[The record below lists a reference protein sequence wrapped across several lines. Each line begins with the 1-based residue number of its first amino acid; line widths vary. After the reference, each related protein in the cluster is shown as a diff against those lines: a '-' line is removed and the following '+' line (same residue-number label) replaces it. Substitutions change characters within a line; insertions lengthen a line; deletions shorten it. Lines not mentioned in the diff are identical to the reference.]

1 MQKKTFYLLVL
12 MEVLLIVTLAILA
25 VLLLLPLLQTAMAGN
40 TLLLAAGIACLLACP
55 ALLWR
60 VAGRLRRETDRNTLL
75 QTPQLRAISLG
86 VLLIGLLLTAAGTRE
101 LDKRITREA
110 AARYDKLHERLI
122 AEVLRRFTLPEYGLR
137 GAADAIAASDGTL
150 LQATRFRRYFQ
161 EMDLKIAFPG
171 VRGFGFI
178 DVVPETALAAY
189 ANQQQQQSPRF
200 VLRDLGPG
208 PMHYI
213 IRYIESHIENREAWG
228 LDLAANPIAS
238 ATLQQALHRGS
249 STMSGVLTFQ
259 RQGREHAGYLMVLPV
274 FRHGSPVLPAQRPA
288 ALLGYMYCPVTL
300 DELMQ
305 GIAEATEQQLDFE
318 LYDSPIPT
326 PGNLVFDEDGH
337 IASARQQQRS
347 FTREQRLTIGGRTLT
362 LRSSSSALFEAS
374 VQRTSVWVVG
384 TMGLMMSLLAAL
396 SSWLLLR
403 NQQRAE
409 QLAASMTRDLAL
421 LAKVARHTTNAIII
435 TDKDRRISWVN
446 EGFTRLTGYTLDE
459 VRGASPGQI
468 LQTGSTD
475 PQTVRRIRTAL
486 AALQPFRGNIL
497 NRSKSGREYWVAMEI
512 QPLLDEQQQLEGYMA
527 IESDIS
533 LQVAIEADL
542 HSALLEARTIRD
554 IIQQHFIV
562 SIADPEGR
570 ITSINQAFADVSGY
584 SQQELLGKNHR
595 LLNAGVHD
603 TEFWRQMWHTLGS
616 GQAWR
621 GEVCNRRKDGS
632 LYWVDSI
639 IVPFMNTHGEIER
652 YVSIRRDITASKKH
666 EATLQ
671 EAKLQAEQ
679 ANQAKSRFLAN
690 MSHEIR
696 TPMNAILGL
705 LQLLQHT
712 GLAPE
717 QQDYADKTEAAA
729 RSLLGLLNDILD
741 FSKVE
746 AGKMTLDQ
754 QPFSLEALMRNLSVI
769 LSATSLNR
777 PLEIVFDMAPDLPD
791 RLLGD
796 AMRLQQVLTNLAS
809 NAIKFTEQ
817 GEVVVSIRQL
827 AQDGQQLTLAFSVR
841 DTGIGI
847 SRELHDKLFH
857 SFSQAESSTTRRF
870 GGTGLGLAISQRIVQ
885 LMGSKIE
892 LESQPGQG
900 SCFSF
905 TLTLPIVE
913 SAAASPQTPALH
925 VLVIDDNAIAREAMQ
940 HMAHAQGWQSKTLD
954 SGEAVRQL
962 LQQMQGQPLPYQ
974 LALVDW
980 QMPGMDGWATC
991 RLLKAYAPE
1000 LAVIMVT
1007 AHSHDM
1013 LASRPEADRQ
1023 LLDGFL
1029 VKPLTAQMLQETA
1042 VRLME
1047 KQSSSATVV
1056 QHEPAGQAALPA
1068 DLPLAGLRLLL
1079 VEDNATNRLVAK
1091 GLLSKEGA
1099 SIDVAENGALAV
1111 EAVRRMNPRYDAVL
1125 MDLQMPVMDG
1135 LSATQAIR
1143 DTLGEHTLPI
1153 IAMTA
1158 NAMAADRDSCLAA
1171 GMNDH
1176 IGKPFAIAEL
1186 RDMLLRHIHAVQAGR

>member
-1 MQKKTFYLLVL
+1 
-12 MEVLLIVTLAILA
+12 
-25 VLLLLPLLQTAMAGN
+25 
-40 TLLLAAGIACLLACP
+40 
-55 ALLWR
+55 
-60 VAGRLRRETDRNTLL
+60 
-75 QTPQLRAISLG
+75 
-86 VLLIGLLLTAAGTRE
+86 
-101 LDKRITREA
+101 
-110 AARYDKLHERLI
+110 
-122 AEVLRRFTLPEYGLR
+122 
-137 GAADAIAASDGTL
+137 
-150 LQATRFRRYFQ
+150 
-161 EMDLKIAFPG
+161 
-171 VRGFGFI
+171 
-178 DVVPETALAAY
+178 
-189 ANQQQQQSPRF
+189 
-200 VLRDLGPG
+200 
-208 PMHYI
+208 
-213 IRYIESHIENREAWG
+213 
-228 LDLAANPIAS
+228 
-238 ATLQQALHRGS
+238 
-249 STMSGVLTFQ
+249 
-259 RQGREHAGYLMVLPV
+259 
-274 FRHGSPVLPAQRPA
+274 
-288 ALLGYMYCPVTL
+288 
-300 DELMQ
+300 
-305 GIAEATEQQLDFE
+305 
-318 LYDSPIPT
+318 
-326 PGNLVFDEDGH
+326 
-337 IASARQQQRS
+337 
-347 FTREQRLTIGGRTLT
+347 
-362 LRSSSSALFEAS
+362 
-374 VQRTSVWVVG
+374 
-384 TMGLMMSLLAAL
+384 
-396 SSWLLLR
+396 
-403 NQQRAE
+403 
-409 QLAASMTRDLAL
+409 
-421 LAKVARHTTNAIII
+421 
-435 TDKDRRISWVN
+435 
-446 EGFTRLTGYTLDE
+446 
-459 VRGASPGQI
+459 
-468 LQTGSTD
+468 
-475 PQTVRRIRTAL
+475 
-486 AALQPFRGNIL
+486 
-497 NRSKSGREYWVAMEI
+497 
-512 QPLLDEQQQLEGYMA
+512 
-527 IESDIS
+527 
-533 LQVAIEADL
+533 
-542 HSALLEARTIRD
+542 
-554 IIQQHFIV
+554 
-562 SIADPEGR
+562 
-570 ITSINQAFADVSGY
+570 
-584 SQQELLGKNHR
+584 
-595 LLNAGVHD
+595 
-603 TEFWRQMWHTLGS
+603 
-616 GQAWR
+616 
-621 GEVCNRRKDGS
+621 
-632 LYWVDSI
+632 
-639 IVPFMNTHGEIER
+639 
-652 YVSIRRDITASKKH
+652 
-666 EATLQ
+666 
-671 EAKLQAEQ
+671 
-679 ANQAKSRFLAN
+679 

-817 GEVVVSIRQL
+817 GEVVVSIRKL

-913 SAAASPQTPALH
+913 SVAASPQTPALH

-940 HMAHAQGWQSKTLD
+940 HMARAQGWQSKVLD

-980 QMPGMDGWATC
+980 QMPDMDGWATC

-1047 KQSSSATVV
+1047 KQASAAAAVPRETAT
-1056 QHEPAGQAALPA
+1056 QPAPAAT
-1068 DLPLAGLRLLL
+1068 LPLAGLRLLL

-1111 EAVRRMNPRYDAVL
+1111 EAVRQMNPRYDAVL

-1158 NAMAADRDSCLAA
+1158 NARS
-1171 GMNDH
+1171 
-1176 IGKPFAIAEL
+1176 
-1186 RDMLLRHIHAVQAGR
+1186 